1 MRGRAA
7 GWGKA
12 LGFVDVTAA
21 GGALNSLLP
30 NVVVAAFREREAAVH
45 LNELPLGFWSE
56 KEWHL

>member
-1 MRGRAA
+1 M
-7 GWGKA
+7 
-12 LGFVDVTAA
+12 GFVDVTAA